1 MHAVV
6 FKLAVAV
13 IVAAAIIFL
22 LAVTFT
28 DIGGSSNAS
37 VGNVEAARR
46 VAMNRSVGYLLQ

>member
-22 LAVTFT
+22 LAATFA
-28 DIGGSSNAS
+28 DISESSNAS

-46 VAMNRSVGYLLQ
+46 MAMNRSVEYLLQ